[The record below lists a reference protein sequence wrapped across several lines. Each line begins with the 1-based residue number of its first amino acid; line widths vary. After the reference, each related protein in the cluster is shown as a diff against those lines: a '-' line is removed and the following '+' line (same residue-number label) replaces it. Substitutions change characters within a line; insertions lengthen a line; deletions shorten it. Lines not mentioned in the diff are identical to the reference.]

1 MAGVS
6 RRNEF
11 DVLIPLVVAD
21 YFNKRL
27 CVASRDISRS
37 RNMNDLSDGLG
48 SGCANC
54 NFIPQPNFMSRLCH
68 AAIEQDKARVTELL
82 SYGAARAE
90 AAEF

>member
-6 RRNEF
+6 RWNEF
-11 DVLIPLVVAD
+11 DVLIPLVLAD

-27 CVASRDISRS
+27 CVASRHVSRS
-37 RNMNDLSDGLG
+37 RNINDASDGLG

-54 NFIPQPNFMSRLCH
+54 NFIPNPNFMSRLCH
-68 AAIEQDKARVTELL
+68 ATIEQDKARVTELL

-90 AAEF
+90 PAEF